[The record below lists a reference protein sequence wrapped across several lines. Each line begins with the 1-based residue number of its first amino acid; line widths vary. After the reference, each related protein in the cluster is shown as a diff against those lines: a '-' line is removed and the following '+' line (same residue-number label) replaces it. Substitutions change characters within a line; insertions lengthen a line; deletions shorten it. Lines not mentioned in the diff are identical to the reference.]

1 MIDISYNPEEYT
13 VTSKEKDFGDPVGE
27 YRIIRYNT
35 GYYALQRHNV
45 DMVSDNP
52 GGLIWETLC
61 IAPQLDTPLDN
72 GYDWKFSQGRLTMK
86 SFLGFLEDAAKLHN
100 NEYMELHLNL
110 NRTLDDKVHDEIVNI
125 IKSDDGKLIADKI
138 RESIQLQDEYFKE
151 DLEKR
156 HKEDRF
162 IKIGCFII
170 VLICFLIL
178 LYTTIYGAIL

>member
-1 MIDISYNPEEYT
+1 
-13 VTSKEKDFGDPVGE
+13 
-27 YRIIRYNT
+27 
-35 GYYALQRHNV
+35 
-45 DMVSDNP
+45 
-52 GGLIWETLC
+52 
-61 IAPQLDTPLDN
+61 
-72 GYDWKFSQGRLTMK
+72 MK

-110 NRTLDDKVHDEIVNI
+110 NTNLDDKVHDEIVNI
-125 IKSDDGKLIADKI
+125 IKSDDGRLIADKI